1 MAAIEEFSVGYP
13 VKFWTGGDTTRDA
26 FGRLIQ
32 EIERIYGI
40 LNALGTGKA
49 SYEEIASA
57 VSAHKY
63 ESNPHP
69 NWKPSMSFSDL
80 AGSVD
85 ASKVLGKLPNATIDA
100 GKVNGLEAYVKGLIP
115 DTSGNNES
123 GITDSSLNDSG
134 YIKFG
139 NGLMF
144 QWGICS
150 MDYNNETILGNG
162 QNPGADG
169 YLAYGGQGYAKFHT
183 AFPSKSLNI
192 TVTPVWAV
200 NRPCGF
206 TLYILPDS
214 LTSSGFGYS
223 YTHDGTLTN
232 KQISL
237 NVKMRYFAVG
247 V

>member
-26 FGRLIQ
+26 FGKLIQ

-49 SYEEIASA
+49 SYDEIASA
-57 VSAHKY
+57 VSSHKY
-63 ESNPHP
+63 ETNPHP
-69 NWKPSMSFSDL
+69 NWKPSMSFYDL
-80 AGSVD
+80 AGNVNGD
-85 ASKVLGKLPNATIDA
+85 KVIGSLPNANIDA
-100 GKVNGLEAYVKGLIP
+100 GKVNGLEDYVKGLIP

-144 QWGICS
+144 QWGIADIS
-150 MDYNNETILGNG
+150 ANTRTKSGVYGDYH
-162 QNPGADG
+162 
-169 YLAYGGQGYAKFHT
+169 YANFFV
-183 AFPSKSLNI
+183 AFPSKCLSV
-192 TVTPVWAV
+192 TATPVYDSV
-200 NRPCGF
+200 VYTDFIFC
-206 TLYILPDS
+206 ILENS
-214 LTSSGFGYS
+214 LTTGDFGFRFEPIKLNTGNS
-223 YTHDGTLTN
+223 LTDDEIRQRV
-232 KQISL
+232 KIS
-237 NVKMRYFAVG
+237 YFAVG